1 MLKFTIVLGGIL
13 LVSAVFSYSHGLRNV
28 CPSLEDYKTIY
39 TNEKC
44 SYNPNV
50 GSSTGDI
57 VQRYG
62 YQFENHLVVTEDGY
76 ILKLH
81 RILPPSNKTSNT
93 IGEEKRPP
101 VIVFHG
107 LGGSSAFWVLQGKK
121 SLAFFLVDNGFDVW
135 LGNFRGNYYS
145 NTHVR
150 LTQQS
155 REYWNFGFH
164 EIAIYDLPACI
175 DFISK
180 TTGGKGNLAYI
191 GHSMGTTISY
201 VYSILRAKHAK
212 ENLRVIVSLAPV
224 AYPKNI
230 RGLFKLLSPVAPVLA
245 DILRLK
251 GMHAIG
257 QFHELFQG
265 LMAVTCGKY
274 PLIISCNEILS
285 LAAGQSHVSQF
296 QPEILPV
303 FLSYYP
309 SGTSLH
315 TLEHF
320 AQLIVRGGQFQMFD
334 YGPLINVQKYNHQ
347 IPPEYDVKQIQ
358 VPVHLFVGYYDAIGT
373 QEDAAILF
381 SKLQGAQIETEITK
395 HLLPY
400 AHNDFFLAKHLEPF
414 HEKLL
419 DIIKISKI
427 GITFASGTHV
437 FLSMRKQFYKYARE

>member
-1 MLKFTIVLGGIL
+1 MLKFIVIFGGIL
-13 LVSAVFSYSHGLRNV
+13 LVSAVVSYGHDFKNV

-39 TNEKC
+39 TNQKC

-50 GSSTGDI
+50 GSSTSDI
-57 VQRYG
+57 AQRYG
-62 YQFENHLVVTEDGY
+62 YQFEGHPVVTEDGY
-76 ILKLH
+76 ILNLH
-81 RILPPSNKTSNT
+81 RILPPTNKTSNT
-93 IGEEKRPP
+93 IGEGKRPP
-101 VIVFHG
+101 VIIFHG

-150 LTQQS
+150 LSQHS

-164 EIAIYDLPACI
+164 EMAIYDLPACI

-201 VYSILRAKHAK
+201 IYSIIRTKHAK
-212 ENLRVIVSLAPV
+212 ENLRMIVSLAPV
-224 AYPKNI
+224 AYPKSI
-230 RGLFKLLSPVAPVLA
+230 RGLFKLLSPVTPILS

-251 GMHAIG
+251 GQYAIA
-257 QFHELFQG
+257 QYHELFKG
-265 LMAVTCGKY
+265 LMAATCGKY
-274 PLIISCNEILS
+274 PLVISCNEILS
-285 LAAGQSHVSQF
+285 LATGASDIIQF
-296 QPEILPV
+296 QPEMLPV

-320 AQLIVRGGQFQMFD
+320 AQMIVRGGQFQMFD
-334 YGPLINVQKYNHQ
+334 YGPLTNMRKYNNQ

-358 VPVHLFVGYYDAIGT
+358 VPVHLFVGSYDAIGT
-373 QEDAAILF
+373 IEDAAILF
-381 SKLQGAQIETEITK
+381 SKLQGARFKTK
-395 HLLPY
+395 IMKYILPY

-419 DIIKISKI
+419 DIIKVAIK
-427 GITFASGTHV
+427 
-437 FLSMRKQFYKYARE
+437 